1 VGRVADLVID
11 TVTGGLDHHLLEVL
25 KHGGTLLT
33 FGLSYTVE
41 HEASAD
47 VTIQR
52 TQVYSSGADLTSIS
66 HLIDA
71 GQVRVAI
78 DTVVPLEE
86 TSKAHERGE
95 RGHLRGK
102 IVLRVA
108 E

>member
-1 VGRVADLVID
+1 MKDS
-11 TVTGGLDHHLLEVL
+11 
-25 KHGGTLLT
+25 
-33 FGLSYTVE
+33 FSVE
-41 HEASAD
+41 HEASAS

-52 TQVYSSGADLTSIS
+52 TQVHSSGADLTRIS
-66 HLIDA
+66 DLIDA

-78 DTVVPLEE
+78 DTVVPLAE
-86 TSKAHERGE
+86 TSNAHERGE